1 MNDLAFR
8 LRDAR
13 ATLSA
18 VAVFAALFALY
29 TLKHPAGFSANVVQT
44 AANKGV
50 LLAFVAVGQC
60 FVVLTAGIDLSV
72 GSVFILANCLASV
85 LVTGSP
91 WAVALGVA
99 AVLGTGLAC
108 GLVNGALV
116 VYGRLQP
123 IVATI
128 ASGAIYFGLA
138 LALRPEPGGDVDST
152 LADAVTGQLAG
163 GVPAS
168 AVALLAVMLLIWAP
182 FRRSLL
188 GRAVYAV
195 GSAEASAYLSGLP
208 IRRAR
213 LTAYAMAGLF
223 AAMGGL
229 MLAFFTYSGEASA
242 SDASTYTLD
251 SIAAIV
257 IGGVSLFGGAGSAV
271 GAVFGAVDL
280 PHDQR
285 PAVRIRP
292 RPAVAAA
299 CSWASS
305 CLIAVCLELGA
316 VAAHKATGWS
326 CSAQ

>member
-1 MNDLAFR
+1 MSDWRFH
-8 LRDAR
+8 LRDAKT
-13 ATLSA
+13 TLSA
-18 VAVFAALFALY
+18 AAVFVLLFALY
-29 TLKHPAGFSANVVQT
+29 TLNHPAGFSANVVQT

-50 LLAFVAVGQC
+50 LLAFVAVGQT

-91 WAVALGVA
+91 AQVALGLV
-99 AVLGTGLAC
+99 AVLATGIAC

-138 LALRPEPGGDVDST
+138 LSLRPEPGGDVDST
-152 LADAVTGQLAG
+152 LADALTGQLAG

-168 AVALLAVMLLIWAP
+168 VVVLLAVLLLVWLP
-182 FRRSLL
+182 FRRSLI

-195 GSAEASAYLSGLP
+195 GSAEGSAYLSGLP

-213 LTAYAMAGLF
+213 LLAYALAGLF
-223 AAMGGL
+223 AALGGL

-242 SDASTYTLD
+242 TNASTYTLD

-257 IGGVSLFGGAGSAV
+257 IGGVSLFGGAGSAI
-271 GAVFGAVDL
+271 GAVFGALIFRTINDL
-280 PHDQR
+280 LFVFDLDPLWQ
-285 PAVRIRP
+285 PLFLGLV
-292 RPAVAAA
+292 
-299 CSWASS
+299 
-305 CLIAVCLELGA
+305 LLGA
-316 VAAHKATGWS
+316 VSLGS
-326 CSAQ
+326 LRLLRLRNRLELFGS

>member
-1 MNDLAFR
+1 MSDWRFH

-13 ATLSA
+13 TTLSA
-18 VAVFAALFALY
+18 AAVFVLLFALY
-29 TLKHPAGFSANVVQT
+29 TLNHPAGFSANVVQT

-50 LLAFVAVGQC
+50 LLAFVAVGQT

-72 GSVFILANCLASV
+72 GAVFILANCLASV

-91 WAVALGVA
+91 AQVALGLL

-138 LALRPEPGGDVDST
+138 LSLRPEPGGDVDSN
-152 LADAVTGQLAG
+152 LADALTGQLAG

-168 AVALLAVMLLIWAP
+168 VVVLVAVLLLIWVP

-213 LTAYAMAGLF
+213 LLAYALAGLF
-223 AAMGGL
+223 SALGGL

-242 SDASTYTLD
+242 TNASTYTLD

-271 GAVFGAVDL
+271 GAVFGALIFRTINDL
-280 PHDQR
+280 LFVFDLDPLWQ
-285 PAVRIRP
+285 PLFLGLV
-292 RPAVAAA
+292 
-299 CSWASS
+299 
-305 CLIAVCLELGA
+305 LLGA
-316 VAAHKATGWS
+316 VSLGSLRLLRLKNRLELFGS
-326 CSAQ
+326 

>member
-1 MNDLAFR
+1 MNDFAFR

-18 VAVFAALFALY
+18 VAIFVALFALY
-29 TLKHPAGFSANVVQT
+29 TLNHPAGFSANVVQT

-50 LLAFVAVGQC
+50 LLAFVAVGQT

-72 GSVFILANCLASV
+72 GAVFILANCLASV

-91 WAVALGVA
+91 AAIALGVA

-152 LADAVTGQLAG
+152 LADAVTGQLSG

-168 AVALLAVMLLIWAP
+168 AIVLLAVMLLIWVP

-195 GSAEASAYLSGLP
+195 GSAEGSAYLSGLP

-213 LTAYAMAGLF
+213 LLAYALAGLF
-223 AAMGGL
+223 SAMGGL

-242 SDASTYTLD
+242 SNASTYTLD

-271 GAVFGAVDL
+271 GAVFGALIFRTINDL
-280 PHDQR
+280 LFVFDLDPLWQ
-285 PAVRIRP
+285 PLFLGFV
-292 RPAVAAA
+292 
-299 CSWASS
+299 
-305 CLIAVCLELGA
+305 LLGA
-316 VAAHKATGWS
+316 VSLG
-326 CSAQ
+326 SARLLRLKNRLELFGS

>member
-1 MNDLAFR
+1 MSDWRFH

-18 VAVFAALFALY
+18 AAIFVLLFALY
-29 TLKHPAGFSANVVQT
+29 TLNHPAGFSANVVQT

-50 LLAFVAVGQC
+50 LLAFVAVGQT

-85 LVTGSP
+85 LVTGTP
-91 WAVALGVA
+91 GHVALGLA
-99 AVLGTGLAC
+99 AVMAAGLAC
-108 GLVNGALV
+108 GLANGALV

-138 LALRPEPGGDVDST
+138 LSLRPEPGGDVDSN
-152 LADAVTGQLAG
+152 LADALTGQLAG
-163 GVPAS
+163 GLPAS
-168 AVALLAVMLLIWAP
+168 VLVLAAVLLVVWLP

-195 GSAEASAYLSGLP
+195 GSAEGSAYLSGLP

-213 LTAYAMAGLF
+213 LFAYALAGLF
-223 AAMGGL
+223 SALGGL

-242 SDASTYTLD
+242 TNASTYTLD

-257 IGGVSLFGGAGSAV
+257 IGGVSLFGGAGSAI
-271 GAVFGAVDL
+271 GAVFGALIFRTINDL
-280 PHDQR
+280 LFVFDLDPLWQ
-285 PAVRIRP
+285 PLFLGLV
-292 RPAVAAA
+292 
-299 CSWASS
+299 
-305 CLIAVCLELGA
+305 LLGA
-316 VAAHKATGWS
+316 VSLGSLRLLRLKNRLELFGS
-326 CSAQ
+326 

>member
-1 MNDLAFR
+1 MSDWRFH

-18 VAVFAALFALY
+18 LAVFVLLFALY
-29 TLKHPAGFSANVVQT
+29 TLNHPAGFSANVVQT

-50 LLAFVAVGQC
+50 LLAFVAVGQT

-72 GSVFILANCLASV
+72 GSVFILADCLASV
-85 LVTGSP
+85 LVTGTP
-91 WAVALGVA
+91 GHVALGLA
-99 AVLGTGLAC
+99 AVLAAGLAC

-138 LALRPEPGGDVDST
+138 LSLRPEPGGDVDSN
-152 LADAVTGQLAG
+152 LADALTGQLAG
-163 GVPAS
+163 GLPAS
-168 AVALLAVMLLIWAP
+168 VLVLAAVLLLVWLP

-195 GSAEASAYLSGLP
+195 GSAEGSAYLSGLP

-213 LTAYAMAGLF
+213 LLAYALAGLF
-223 AAMGGL
+223 SALGGL

-242 SDASTYTLD
+242 TNASTYTLD

-271 GAVFGAVDL
+271 GAVFGALIFRTINDL
-280 PHDQR
+280 LFVFDLDPLWQ
-285 PAVRIRP
+285 PLFLGLV
-292 RPAVAAA
+292 
-299 CSWASS
+299 
-305 CLIAVCLELGA
+305 LLGA
-316 VAAHKATGWS
+316 VSLGSLRLLRLKNRLELFGS
-326 CSAQ
+326 

>member
-1 MNDLAFR
+1 MSDWRFH

-18 VAVFAALFALY
+18 ALVFVVLFALY
-29 TLKHPAGFSANVVQT
+29 TLNHPAGFSANVVQT

-50 LLAFVAVGQC
+50 LLAFVAVAQT

-91 WAVALGVA
+91 WAVALGIVA
-99 AVLGTGLAC
+99 VMVVGIVC
-108 GLVNGALV
+108 GLINGALV

-138 LALRPEPGGDVDST
+138 LSLRPEPGGDVDST
-152 LADAVTGQLAG
+152 LSDTVTGQLAG
-163 GVPAS
+163 GIPAS
-168 AVALLAVMLLIWAP
+168 AVVLLGVMLLLWVP
-182 FRRSLL
+182 FRRSLW
-188 GRAVYAV
+188 GRAVYAI
-195 GSAEASAYLSGLP
+195 GSSEASAYLSGLP

-213 LTAYAMAGLF
+213 LLAYGLAGLF

-242 SDASTYTLD
+242 SNASTYTLD
-251 SIAAIV
+251 SIAAVV
-257 IGGVSLFGGAGSAV
+257 IGGVSLFGGAGSAI
-271 GAVFGAVDL
+271 GAVFGALIFRTINDL
-280 PHDQR
+280 LFVFDLDPLWQ
-285 PAVRIRP
+285 PLFLGLV
-292 RPAVAAA
+292 
-299 CSWASS
+299 
-305 CLIAVCLELGA
+305 LLGA
-316 VAAHKATGWS
+316 VSLGSLRLLRLKNRLELFGS
-326 CSAQ
+326 

>member
-1 MNDLAFR
+1 MSDWRFH

-13 ATLSA
+13 TTLSA
-18 VAVFAALFALY
+18 AGVFILLFALY
-29 TLKHPAGFSANVVQT
+29 TLNHPAGFSANVVQT

-50 LLAFVAVGQC
+50 LLAFVAVGQT

-72 GSVFILANCLASV
+72 GAIFILANCLASV

-91 WAVALGVA
+91 AQVALGLV
-99 AVLGTGLAC
+99 AVLATGIAC

-138 LALRPEPGGDVDST
+138 LSLRPEPGGDVDST
-152 LADAVTGQLAG
+152 LADAFTGQLAG

-168 AVALLAVMLLIWAP
+168 VVVLLAVLVLVWVP

-195 GSAEASAYLSGLP
+195 GSAEGSAYLSGLP

-213 LTAYAMAGLF
+213 LLAYALAGLF
-223 AAMGGL
+223 AALGGL

-242 SDASTYTLD
+242 TNASTYTLD

-257 IGGVSLFGGAGSAV
+257 IGGVSLFGGAGSAI
-271 GAVFGAVDL
+271 GAVFGALIFRTINDL
-280 PHDQR
+280 LFVFDLDPLWQ
-285 PAVRIRP
+285 PLFLGLV
-292 RPAVAAA
+292 
-299 CSWASS
+299 
-305 CLIAVCLELGA
+305 LLGA
-316 VAAHKATGWS
+316 VSLGS
-326 CSAQ
+326 LRLLRLRNRLELFGS

>member
-18 VAVFAALFALY
+18 VAVFVALFALY
-29 TLKHPAGFSANVVQT
+29 TLNHPAGFSANVVQT

-50 LLAFVAVGQC
+50 LLAFVAVGQT

-72 GSVFILANCLASV
+72 GAVFILANCLASV
-85 LVTGSP
+85 VVTGSP
-91 WAVALGVA
+91 GAVALGVA

-108 GLVNGALV
+108 GLANGALV

-152 LADAVTGQLAG
+152 LADAVTGQLAF

-168 AVALLAVMLLIWAP
+168 AVVLLGVMLLVWVP
-182 FRRSLL
+182 FRRSLI

-213 LTAYAMAGLF
+213 LLAYASAGLF
-223 AAMGGL
+223 SAMGGL

-242 SDASTYTLD
+242 SNASTYTLD

-271 GAVFGAVDL
+271 GAVFGALIFRTINDL
-280 PHDQR
+280 LFVFDLDPLWQ
-285 PAVRIRP
+285 PLFLGLV
-292 RPAVAAA
+292 
-299 CSWASS
+299 
-305 CLIAVCLELGA
+305 LLGA
-316 VAAHKATGWS
+316 VSLG
-326 CSAQ
+326 SARLLRLKNRLELFGS

>member
-1 MNDLAFR
+1 MNDFAFR

-18 VAVFAALFALY
+18 VAVFVALFALY
-29 TLKHPAGFSANVVQT
+29 TLNHPAGFSANVVQT

-50 LLAFVAVGQC
+50 LLAFVAVGQT

-72 GSVFILANCLASV
+72 GAVFILANCLASV
-85 LVTGSP
+85 LVMGSP
-91 WAVALGVA
+91 AAIALGVA

-152 LADAVTGQLAG
+152 LADAVTGQLSG

-168 AVALLAVMLLIWAP
+168 AIVLLAVMLLIWVP

-195 GSAEASAYLSGLP
+195 GSAEGSAYLSGLP

-213 LTAYAMAGLF
+213 LLAYALAGLF
-223 AAMGGL
+223 SAMGGL

-242 SDASTYTLD
+242 SNASTYTLD

-271 GAVFGAVDL
+271 GAVFGALIFRTINDL
-280 PHDQR
+280 LFVFDLDPLWQ
-285 PAVRIRP
+285 PLFLGFV
-292 RPAVAAA
+292 
-299 CSWASS
+299 
-305 CLIAVCLELGA
+305 LLGA
-316 VAAHKATGWS
+316 VSLG
-326 CSAQ
+326 SARLLRLKNRLELFGS

>member
-1 MNDLAFR
+1 MSDWRFH

-13 ATLSA
+13 TTLSA
-18 VAVFAALFALY
+18 AGVFVLLFALY
-29 TLKHPAGFSANVVQT
+29 TLNHPAGFSANVVQT

-50 LLAFVAVGQC
+50 LLAFVAVGQT

-72 GSVFILANCLASV
+72 GAVFILANCLASV

-91 WAVALGVA
+91 AQVALGLV
-99 AVLGTGLAC
+99 AVLATGIAC

-138 LALRPEPGGDVDST
+138 LSLRPEPGGDVDST
-152 LADAVTGQLAG
+152 LADALTGQLTG

-168 AVALLAVMLLIWAP
+168 VVVLLAVLLLVWLP

-195 GSAEASAYLSGLP
+195 GSAEGSAYLSGLP

-213 LTAYAMAGLF
+213 LLAYALAGLF
-223 AAMGGL
+223 AALGGL

-242 SDASTYTLD
+242 TNASTYTLD

-257 IGGVSLFGGAGSAV
+257 IGGVSLFGGAGSAI
-271 GAVFGAVDL
+271 GAVFGALIFRTINDL
-280 PHDQR
+280 LFVFDLDPLWQ
-285 PAVRIRP
+285 PLFLGLV
-292 RPAVAAA
+292 
-299 CSWASS
+299 
-305 CLIAVCLELGA
+305 LLGA
-316 VAAHKATGWS
+316 VSLGS
-326 CSAQ
+326 LRLLRLRNRLELFGS

>member
-1 MNDLAFR
+1 MNDFAFR

-18 VAVFAALFALY
+18 VAVFVALFALY
-29 TLKHPAGFSANVVQT
+29 TLNHPAGFSANVVQT

-50 LLAFVAVGQC
+50 LLAFVAVGQT

-72 GSVFILANCLASV
+72 GAVFILANCLASV

-91 WAVALGVA
+91 AAIALGVA

-152 LADAVTGQLAG
+152 LADAVTGQLSG

-168 AVALLAVMLLIWAP
+168 AIVLLAVMLLIWVP

-195 GSAEASAYLSGLP
+195 GSAEGSAYLSGLP

-213 LTAYAMAGLF
+213 LLAYALAGLF
-223 AAMGGL
+223 SAMGGL

-242 SDASTYTLD
+242 SNASTYTLD

-271 GAVFGAVDL
+271 GAVFGALIFRTINDL
-280 PHDQR
+280 LFVFDLDPLWQ
-285 PAVRIRP
+285 PLFLGFV
-292 RPAVAAA
+292 
-299 CSWASS
+299 
-305 CLIAVCLELGA
+305 LLGA
-316 VAAHKATGWS
+316 VSLG
-326 CSAQ
+326 SARLLRLKNRLELFGS

>member
-1 MNDLAFR
+1 MSDWRFH
-8 LRDAR
+8 LRDAKG
-13 ATLSA
+13 TLSA
-18 VAVFAALFALY
+18 AAVFVLLFALY
-29 TLKHPAGFSANVVQT
+29 TLNHPAGFSANVVQT

-50 LLAFVAVGQC
+50 LLAFVAVGQT

-72 GSVFILANCLASV
+72 GAIFILANCLASV
-85 LVTGSP
+85 LVTGTP
-91 WAVALGVA
+91 VHVALGLA
-99 AVLGTGLAC
+99 AVLAAGLAC
-108 GLVNGALV
+108 GLANGALV

-138 LALRPEPGGDVDST
+138 LWLRPEPGGDVDST
-152 LADAVTGQLAG
+152 LADALTGQLAG
-163 GVPAS
+163 GLPAS
-168 AVALLAVMLLIWAP
+168 VLVLAAVLLLVWVP

-213 LTAYAMAGLF
+213 LLAYALAGLF
-223 AAMGGL
+223 SALGGL

-242 SDASTYTLD
+242 TNASTYTLD

-271 GAVFGAVDL
+271 GAVFGALIFRTINDL
-280 PHDQR
+280 LFVFDLDPLWQ
-285 PAVRIRP
+285 PLFLGLV
-292 RPAVAAA
+292 
-299 CSWASS
+299 
-305 CLIAVCLELGA
+305 LLGA
-316 VAAHKATGWS
+316 VSLGSLRLLRLKNRLELFGS
-326 CSAQ
+326 